1 MGEGWRHQA
10 MTGRVEM
17 TDDSRVGSAGYQ
29 VVPLVDRD
37 TAVSMLFA
45 AHHGRLVVVAQ
56 MLVGD
61 RATAEDVVQDA
72 FASLYRRWT
81 WIRDKRAAVGYVQ
94 TAVVNGARTQLRKR
108 RDLSFAPIELTA
120 DERAPAADDALL
132 RGEVRDALV
141 AGLAELPL
149 RQRQV
154 VVLRYYLDQSEA
166 EIASTLSISKGSVKK
181 HASRALVTLAA
192 RLDGQ
197 R

>member
-1 MGEGWRHQA
+1 MGEGWRREA
-10 MTGRVEM
+10 MGRVQV
-17 TDDSRVGSAGYQ
+17 TGDSRVGAAGCPA
-29 VVPLVDRD
+29 VPFGDRD
-37 TAVSMLFA
+37 SVVSMLFA
-45 AHHGRLVVVAQ
+45 MHHARLVALAQ

-72 FASLYRRWT
+72 FASLYRRWS
-81 WIRDKRAAVGYVQ
+81 WLRDKGAAIGYVQ
-94 TAVVNGARTQLRKR
+94 TAVVNGARSQLRKR
-108 RDLSFAPIELTA
+108 RDVGFAPIELSF
-120 DERAPAADDALL
+120 DQQAPAADDALL
-132 RGEVRDALV
+132 RDEVHVALV
-141 AGLAELPL
+141 AGLGELPI

-181 HASRALVTLAA
+181 HASRALATLAA